1 MVLRPCGDTLYSPDF
16 RSKLGF
22 IDCKAFM
29 VDYPFIKSEM
39 IVKFSIIQTEVTM
52 FAGLDIEKM
61 IDTYVVPW
69 SINIALAI
77 VVFIVGR
84 LIAKGLVKV
93 LERLLVRAKVDT
105 MLVEFIGSIASAAL
119 FLFVI
124 IASLDMLGV
133 NTTSLIAMLG
143 AAGLAVGLAL
153 QGSLQNFASGV
164 LLIIFRPFQVGN
176 FIEAGG
182 IAGTVEK
189 ITIFN
194 TIMLTP
200 DNREIIVPNGAVYG
214 GTITNISARD
224 TRRVDMVFGIGY
236 GDDIKKAKEIL
247 MQAMESDERILKDP
261 APMVA
266 LAELADSSVNFVV
279 RPWVNAADYWAVKF
293 DFTEKIKL
301 AFDEKGVSIPFP
313 QMDIHMDQ
321 AA

>member
-1 MVLRPCGDTLYSPDF
+1 
-16 RSKLGF
+16 
-22 IDCKAFM
+22 
-29 VDYPFIKSEM
+29 M
-39 IVKFSIIQTEVTM
+39 ILEFDMENIISM
-52 FAGLDIEKM
+52 
-61 IDTYVVPW
+61 YVVPW

-84 LIAKGLVKV
+84 LVAKGLVKV
-93 LERLLVRAKVDT
+93 LERVLSNAKVDS
-105 MLVEFIGSIASAAL
+105 MLVDFIGSIASAAL
-119 FLFVI
+119 LLFVI
-124 IASLDMLGV
+124 IASLDMLGL

-164 LLIIFRPFQVGN
+164 LLIVFRPFQVGN

-200 DNREIIVPNGAVYG
+200 DNREVIVPNGAVYG
-214 GTITNISARD
+214 GTITNFSAREN
-224 TRRVDMVFGIGY
+224 RRINMVFGIGY
-236 GDDIKKAKEIL
+236 GDDIKKAKDLL

-261 APMVA
+261 APTVA
-266 LAELADSSVNFVV
+266 LGKLADSSVNFVV
-279 RPWVNAADYWAVKF
+279 RPWVKGADYWDVKF
-293 DFTEKIKL
+293 DLTEKIKL
-301 AFDEKGVSIPFP
+301 AFDANGVSIPFP
-313 QMDIHMDQ
+313 QMDVHTDK

>member
-1 MVLRPCGDTLYSPDF
+1 M
-16 RSKLGF
+16 
-22 IDCKAFM
+22 
-29 VDYPFIKSEM
+29 
-39 IVKFSIIQTEVTM
+39 FS
-52 FAGLDIEKM
+52 GLDIEKM
-61 IDTYVVPW
+61 VDVYVVPW
-69 SINIALAI
+69 SINIVSAI

-84 LIAKGLVKV
+84 LVAKVLVKV
-93 LERLLVRAKVDT
+93 LERLLVRAKVDS
-105 MLVEFIGSIASAAL
+105 MLIEFIGSIVSAGL
-119 FLFVI
+119 LLFVI

-182 IAGTVEK
+182 ISGTVEK

-224 TRRVDMVFGIGY
+224 TRRIDMVFGIGY
-236 GDDIKKAKEIL
+236 GDDIKKAKELL

-261 APMVA
+261 APVVA

-279 RPWVNAADYWAVKF
+279 RPWVKAADYWDVKF
-293 DFTEKIKL
+293 EFTEKIKL
-301 AFDEKGVSIPFP
+301 AFDANGISIPFP

>member
-1 MVLRPCGDTLYSPDF
+1 M
-16 RSKLGF
+16 
-22 IDCKAFM
+22 
-29 VDYPFIKSEM
+29 E
-39 IVKFSIIQTEVTM
+39 VKMFS
-52 FAGLDIEKM
+52 GLDIEKM
-61 IDTYVVPW
+61 VDVYVVPW

-84 LIAKGLVKV
+84 LVAKVLVKV
-93 LERLLVRAKVDT
+93 LERVLRNAKVDS
-105 MLVEFIGSIASAAL
+105 MLIEFIGSIASAGL
-119 FLFVI
+119 LLFVI

-194 TIMLTP
+194 TIMLTS
-200 DNREIIVPNGAVYG
+200 DNREIIIPNGAVYG
-214 GTITNISARD
+214 GTITNFSARD
-224 TRRVDMVFGIGY
+224 TRRIDMVFGIGY
-236 GDDIKKAKEIL
+236 GDDIKKAKDIL
-247 MQAMESDERILKDP
+247 MNALESDERILKDP
-261 APMVA
+261 APEVA
-266 LAELADSSVNFVV
+266 LVELGDSSVNFMV
-279 RPWVNAADYWAVKF
+279 RPWVKRADYGNVKYALN
-293 DFTEKIKL
+293 EHIKS
-301 AFDEKGVSIPFP
+301 AFDENGISFPFP
-313 QMDIHMDQ
+313 QMDVHMDQ

>member
-1 MVLRPCGDTLYSPDF
+1 M
-16 RSKLGF
+16 
-22 IDCKAFM
+22 
-29 VDYPFIKSEM
+29 
-39 IVKFSIIQTEVTM
+39 FS
-52 FAGLDIEKM
+52 GLDIEKM
-61 IDTYVVPW
+61 VTDYVVPW

-84 LIAKGLVKV
+84 LVAKGLVKV
-93 LERLLVRAKVDT
+93 LEGVLVRSKVDS
-105 MLVEFIGSIASAAL
+105 MLIEFIGSIASAAL
-119 FLFVI
+119 LLFVI

-176 FIEAGG
+176 YIDAGG
-182 IAGTVEK
+182 VSGTVEK

-200 DNREIIVPNGAVYG
+200 DNREIVVPNGAVYG
-214 GTITNISARD
+214 GTITNFSARA

-236 GDDIKKAKEIL
+236 GDDIKKARDII
-247 MQAMESDERILKDP
+247 MQTMESDERILKDP
-261 APMVA
+261 APKVA
-266 LAELADSSVNFVV
+266 LGELADSSVNFVV
-279 RPWVNAADYWAVKF
+279 RPWVNASDYWDVKW
-293 DFTEKIKL
+293 DLTEKVKL
-301 AFDEKGVSIPFP
+301 AFDDNGVSIPFP
-313 QMDIHMDQ
+313 QMDIHTDK

>member
-1 MVLRPCGDTLYSPDF
+1 MPVLFPKAIQLVFLPGICD
-16 RSKLGF
+16 KLALP
-22 IDCKAFM
+22 IR
-29 VDYPFIKSEM
+29 V
-39 IVKFSIIQTEVTM
+39 IVAKFLITQVEVKM
-52 FAGLDIEKM
+52 LSGLDIEKM
-61 IDTYVVPW
+61 ISIYVVPW

-84 LIAKGLVKV
+84 LVAKVLVKV
-93 LERLLVRAKVDT
+93 LERLLVRAKVDA

-119 FLFVI
+119 ILFVI

-176 FIEAGG
+176 YIDAGG
-182 IAGTVEK
+182 ISGTVEK

-200 DNREIIVPNGAVYG
+200 DNREIIVPNGSVYG
-214 GTITNISARD
+214 GTITNYSARD
-224 TRRVDMVFGIGY
+224 TRRVDMVFGISY
-236 GDDIKKAKEIL
+236 GDDIKKAKDIL

-261 APMVA
+261 VPMVA

-279 RPWVNAADYWAVKF
+279 RPWVNAADYWGVKF

-301 AFDEKGVSIPFP
+301 SFDQNGVSIPFP
-313 QMDIHMDQ
+313 QMDLHMNQ

>member
-1 MVLRPCGDTLYSPDF
+1 M
-16 RSKLGF
+16 
-22 IDCKAFM
+22 
-29 VDYPFIKSEM
+29 E
-39 IVKFSIIQTEVTM
+39 VKMLS
-52 FAGLDIEKM
+52 GLNIERM
-61 IDTYVVPW
+61 IDVYVVPW

-105 MLVEFIGSIASAAL
+105 MLVEFIGSIAGAAL

-164 LLIIFRPFQVGN
+164 LLIIFRPFTVGN
-176 FIEAGG
+176 VIDAGG
-182 IAGTVEK
+182 VIGKVEK

-194 TIMLTP
+194 TVMLTP
-200 DNREIIVPNGAVYG
+200 DNREIIVPNGAIYG

-224 TRRVDMVFGIGY
+224 TRRIDMVFGIGY
-236 GDDIKKAKEIL
+236 GDDIKKAKDLL
-247 MQAMESDERILKDP
+247 MQAMESDSRVLKDP
-261 APMVA
+261 APVVA
-266 LAELADSSVNFVV
+266 LGELADSSVNFVV
-279 RPWVNAADYWAVKF
+279 RPWVKGADYWDVKF
-293 DFTEKIKL
+293 DLTEKIKL
-301 AFDEKGVSIPFP
+301 SFDQNGVSIPFP
-313 QMDIHMDQ
+313 QMDLHMDQ

>member
-1 MVLRPCGDTLYSPDF
+1 M
-16 RSKLGF
+16 
-22 IDCKAFM
+22 
-29 VDYPFIKSEM
+29 
-39 IVKFSIIQTEVTM
+39 FS
-52 FAGLDIEKM
+52 GLDIERM
-61 IDTYVVPW
+61 VDVYVIPW

-93 LERLLVRAKVDT
+93 LERILVRAKVDT
-105 MLVEFIGSIASAAL
+105 MLVEFIGSIAGAAL

-182 IAGTVEK
+182 ISGTVEK

-214 GTITNISARD
+214 GTITNISARN

-236 GDDIKKAKEIL
+236 GDDIKKAKDIL

-266 LAELADSSVNFVV
+266 IAELADSSVNFVV
-279 RPWVNAADYWAVKF
+279 RPWVNAADYWGVKF

-301 AFDEKGVSIPFP
+301 SFDQNGVSIPFP
-313 QMDIHMDQ
+313 QMDVHMDQ

>member
-1 MVLRPCGDTLYSPDF
+1 M
-16 RSKLGF
+16 
-22 IDCKAFM
+22 
-29 VDYPFIKSEM
+29 
-39 IVKFSIIQTEVTM
+39 FS
-52 FAGLDIEKM
+52 GLDIEKM
-61 IDTYVVPW
+61 VDVYVVPW
-69 SINIALAI
+69 SINIAMAI

-84 LIAKGLVKV
+84 FVAKGLVKV
-93 LERLLVRAKVDT
+93 LERLLVRAKVDP
-105 MLVEFIGSIASAAL
+105 MLVDFIGSIASAGL
-119 FLFVI
+119 LLFVI
-124 IASLDMLGV
+124 IASLDRLGV
-133 NTTSLIAMLG
+133 DTTSLIAMLG

-214 GTITNISARD
+214 GTITNISARA
-224 TRRVDMVFGIGY
+224 TRRIDMVFGIGY
-236 GDDIKKAKEIL
+236 GDDIKKAKDLL

-279 RPWVNAADYWAVKF
+279 RPWVKAEDYWAVKF
-293 DFTEKIKL
+293 EFTEKIKL
-301 AFDEKGVSIPFP
+301 AFDDNGVSIPFP
-313 QMDIHMDQ
+313 QMDVHTDK

>member
-1 MVLRPCGDTLYSPDF
+1 M
-16 RSKLGF
+16 
-22 IDCKAFM
+22 
-29 VDYPFIKSEM
+29 
-39 IVKFSIIQTEVTM
+39 FS
-52 FAGLDIEKM
+52 GLDIEKM
-61 IDTYVVPW
+61 VDVYVVPW

-77 VVFIVGR
+77 VVFVVGR

-93 LERLLVRAKVDT
+93 LERVLRHAKVDA
-105 MLVEFIGSIASAAL
+105 MLVDFIGSIASAAL
-119 FLFVI
+119 LLFVI
-124 IASLDMLGV
+124 IASLDKLGV
-133 NTTSLIAMLG
+133 DTTSLIAMLG

-200 DNREIIVPNGAVYG
+200 DNREIIVPNGAIYG
-214 GTITNISARD
+214 GTITNISARA
-224 TRRVDMVFGIGY
+224 TRRIDMVFGIGY
-236 GDDIKKAKEIL
+236 GDDIKKAKDIL
-247 MQAMESDERILKDP
+247 MAAMESDERILKDP

-279 RPWVNAADYWAVKF
+279 RPWVKAEDYWAVKF
-293 DFTEKIKL
+293 EFTEKIKL
-301 AFDEKGVSIPFP
+301 AFDENGVSIPFP
-313 QMDIHMDQ
+313 QMDVHMDQ

>member
-1 MVLRPCGDTLYSPDF
+1 
-16 RSKLGF
+16 
-22 IDCKAFM
+22 
-29 VDYPFIKSEM
+29 M
-39 IVKFSIIQTEVTM
+39 ILEFDMENIVSM
-52 FAGLDIEKM
+52 
-61 IDTYVVPW
+61 YVVPW

-77 VVFIVGR
+77 VVFVVGR
-84 LIAKGLVKV
+84 LISKGLVNI
-93 LERLLVRAKVDT
+93 LERLLTRAKVDA
-105 MLVEFIGSIASAAL
+105 MLVEFIGSIAKAML
-119 FLFVI
+119 LLFVV
-124 IASLDMLGV
+124 IASLDMLGL

-200 DNREIIVPNGAVYG
+200 DNREIIVPNGAIYG
-214 GTITNISARD
+214 GTITNISARE
-224 TRRVDMVFGIGY
+224 TRRIDMVFGISY
-236 GDDIKKAKEIL
+236 GDDIKKAKDIL

-266 LAELADSSVNFVV
+266 LSELGDSSVNFVV

-293 DFTEKIKL
+293 DFIEHIKL
-301 AFDEKGVSIPFP
+301 AFDENGVSIPFP

>member
-1 MVLRPCGDTLYSPDF
+1 M
-16 RSKLGF
+16 
-22 IDCKAFM
+22 
-29 VDYPFIKSEM
+29 
-39 IVKFSIIQTEVTM
+39 FS
-52 FAGLDIEKM
+52 GLDIEKLV
-61 IDTYVVPW
+61 DVYVIPW

-84 LIAKGLVKV
+84 LVAKGLVKV
-93 LERLLVRAKVDT
+93 LERLLVRAKVDA

-119 FLFVI
+119 LLFVI

-176 FIEAGG
+176 YIDAGG
-182 IAGTVEK
+182 ISGTVEK

-200 DNREIIVPNGAVYG
+200 DNREIVVPNGAVYG
-214 GTITNISARD
+214 GTITNFSARE
-224 TRRVDMVFGIGY
+224 TRRVDLVFGIGY
-236 GDDIKKAKEIL
+236 GDDIKKARDIM
-247 MQAMESDERILKDP
+247 MQTMEADERILKDP
-261 APMVA
+261 APVVA
-266 LAELADSSVNFVV
+266 VSELADSSVNFVV
-279 RPWVNAADYWAVKF
+279 RPWVNAGDYWAVKW
-293 DFTEKIKL
+293 DLTENIKL
-301 AFDEKGVSIPFP
+301 AFDANGVSIPFP
-313 QMDIHMDQ
+313 QMDVHMDQ

>member
-1 MVLRPCGDTLYSPDF
+1 MML
-16 RSKLGF
+16 
-22 IDCKAFM
+22 
-29 VDYPFIKSEM
+29 E
-39 IVKFSIIQTEVTM
+39 
-52 FAGLDIEKM
+52 GLDIEKM
-61 IDTYVVPW
+61 VDTYVIPW
-69 SINIALAI
+69 SINIAMAI

-119 FLFVI
+119 LLFVI
-124 IASLDMLGV
+124 IAALDRLGV

-176 FIEAGG
+176 FIDAGG
-182 IAGTVEK
+182 ISGTVEK

-194 TIMLTP
+194 TILLTP
-200 DNREIIVPNGAVYG
+200 DNREIIVPNGSVYS
-214 GTITNISARD
+214 GTITNYSARA
-224 TRRVDMVFGIGY
+224 TRRVDMVFGISY
-236 GDDIKKAKEIL
+236 GDDIKKARDIL
-247 MQAMESDERILKDP
+247 METLQADVRVLKDP
-261 APMVA
+261 APNVA
-266 LAELADSSVNFVV
+266 LSELANSSVNFVV
-279 RPWVNAADYWAVKF
+279 RPWVNSADYWDVKW
-293 DFTEKIKL
+293 DMNKKIKL
-301 AFDEKGVSIPFP
+301 AFDAQGISIPFP

>member
-1 MVLRPCGDTLYSPDF
+1 M
-16 RSKLGF
+16 
-22 IDCKAFM
+22 
-29 VDYPFIKSEM
+29 
-39 IVKFSIIQTEVTM
+39 FS
-52 FAGLDIEKM
+52 GLDIEKM
-61 IDTYVVPW
+61 VDVYVVPW
-69 SINIALAI
+69 SINIAMAI

-84 LIAKGLVKV
+84 FVAKGLVKV
-93 LERLLVRAKVDT
+93 LERLLVRAKVDP
-105 MLVEFIGSIASAAL
+105 MLVDFIGSIASAGL
-119 FLFVI
+119 LLFVI
-124 IASLDMLGV
+124 IASLDRLGV
-133 NTTSLIAMLG
+133 DTTSLIAMLG

-214 GTITNISARD
+214 GTITNISARA
-224 TRRVDMVFGIGY
+224 TRRIDMVFGIGY
-236 GDDIKKAKEIL
+236 GDDIKKAKEL
-247 MQAMESDERILKDP
+247 LKQAMESDERILKDP

-279 RPWVNAADYWAVKF
+279 RPWVKAEDYWAVKF
-293 DFTEKIKL
+293 EFTEKIKL
-301 AFDEKGVSIPFP
+301 AFDDNGVSIPFP
-313 QMDIHMDQ
+313 QMDVHTDK